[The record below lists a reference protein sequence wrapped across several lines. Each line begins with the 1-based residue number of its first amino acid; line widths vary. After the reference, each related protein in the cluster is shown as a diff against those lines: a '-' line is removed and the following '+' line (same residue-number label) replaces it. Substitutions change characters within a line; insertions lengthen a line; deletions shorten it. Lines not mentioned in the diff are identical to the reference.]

1 MNNFTHLLSVSQNF
15 SSFIASPCLL
25 LCIYNHFYS
34 LVFATIV
41 SYVLSYIFFYY
52 CLNIISVPSMFYDCL
67 LYVCFEL
74 NYFLIVIYTA
84 CCVYKEQNK
93 NRNIIVD

>member
-1 MNNFTHLLSVSQNF
+1 MFYHIF
-15 SSFIASPCLL
+15 FLL
-25 LCIYNHFYS
+25 LF
-34 LVFATIV
+34 
-41 SYVLSYIFFYY
+41 
-52 CLNIISVPSMFYDCL
+52 NIISVPSMSYDCL